1 MRRQG
6 DDTESMPVQ
15 LSVPPEYGDQ
25 PLRACV
31 AVAMQRYFA
40 DLDGATVDQLYQMV
54 LNEVEQPLLAAVM
67 EHTGGNQTRASQLLG
82 LNRGTLRKKLKAHG
96 LD

>member
-6 DDTESMPVQ
+6 DEESMPVQ

-31 AVAMQRYFA
+31 AVAMQRYFT
-40 DLDGATVDQLYQMV
+40 DLDGADVDQLYQMV
-54 LNEVEQPLLAAVM
+54 LAEVEQPLLAAVM
-67 EHTGGNQTRASQLLG
+67 EHTGGNQTRASALLG